1 MCFIC
6 SINQPWTPCNTILSI
21 IEKYPC
27 MGFPI
32 VVHWK
37 QIWPVSMRMLLP
49 SMALLSRLGIQHWC
63 ELWCRL
69 QMHSEPMILWLWC
82 RLTAAAPIQPLAW
95 EPPYATSVA
104 LKKKKVKKNT
114 HVWVNPQSSNPCCSR
129 VNCNNDYHL
138 IQPHLLTTIF
148 FFLSHQF
155 SICLFL
161 APRQIWGPLFCYS
174 TTLCKFY
181 SFISLNCCHYFTC
194 YHICNTLL
202 QEKHM

>member
-1 MCFIC
+1 MTLKQWGGGAPTPKPWKIC
-6 SINQPWTPCNTILSI
+6 TVGTPYTQFHIYRFNQPW
-21 IEKYPC
+21 
-27 MGFPI
+27 I
-32 VVHWK
+32 VK
-37 QIWPVSMRMLLP
+37 SCSMYL
-49 SMALLSRLGIQHWC
+49 
-63 ELWCRL
+63 
-69 QMHSEPMILWLWC
+69 
-82 RLTAAAPIQPLAW
+82 
-95 EPPYATSVA
+95 
-104 LKKKKVKKNT
+104 VKKLQ
-114 HVWVNPQSSNPCCSR
+114 VKVDLQSSNPCCSR